1 MFSAG
6 RHKGIPMVITEN
18 LPTPT
23 PRHPFRILLIGGAKG
38 SGKTTIARA
47 LCRRHPLHFKIVA
60 LGDALARACAA
71 ASRLPVRVFT
81 DPRSK
86 DRFHSALGTTPRQFM
101 IVIGQGARSRN
112 PQVWAE
118 RVAAEIRRRMESD
131 TLIGVARLL
140 GRVPT
145 FIVPDLRDP
154 RDAVYLSGLRE
165 ATTHSVLL
173 ERPGHESDG
182 TETESL
188 AQNKDMFR
196 ATVLNIY
203 TPAVVSA
210 DVEQSMRKVGML
222 P

>member
-23 PRHPFRILLIGGAKG
+23 PTPQHPFRILLIGGAKG

-154 RDAVYLSGLRE
+154 RDAAYLAGGSMQ
-165 ATTHSVLL
+165 SL
-173 ERPGHESDG
+173 EFQVS
-182 TETESL
+182 ESL
-188 AQNKDMFR
+188 LLVVFR
-196 ATVLNIY
+196 SDRSLFLFSYSSLLLSTLVA
-203 TPAVVSA
+203 S
-210 DVEQSMRKVGML
+210 
-222 P
+222 